1 MERMIILQT
10 VTPAYRKNFFTYLKR
25 SLNNNFVL
33 FGGDFYFD
41 KSVKSD
47 ATILFKKQVKNYF
60 FLNRKILF
68 QMGMW
73 HMVLKQNRLVL
84 EMNPRI
90 ISNWIILL
98 LRKWSG
104 NKTILWGHAWPRE
117 GSTSKS
123 DNLRNIMRKLA
134 DEIIVYTKTQQIEL
148 QRKMPSKKIYAAP
161 NSIYYRKQMTTN
173 QDFNLIKNIIYVGRL
188 TKGKKPMLL
197 VKAFHLSMKNLP
209 EESNLI
215 LVGDG
220 GERELIENYIKQNNL
235 IERIKLLGP
244 IDDYEK
250 LKELYNT
257 SLLSVSPGYVG
268 LSATQSF
275 GFGVPLIISKN
286 EPHSPEIEAVKINK
300 NAKFF
305 STDRM
310 ESLSQ
315 EIIKIYNQ
323 KELWVN
329 KRIDICNFCK
339 ENYSVEAMAE
349 SFLI

>member
-10 VTPAYRKNFFTYLKR
+10 ATPAYRKNFFTFLKK

-33 FGGDFYFD
+33 LGGDFYFD

-47 ATILFKKQVKNYF
+47 PSILFKKHVKNYF
-60 FLNRKILF
+60 FLNRKFLF

-73 HMVLKQNRLVL
+73 HMVFKQNRLVL

-117 GSTSKS
+117 GSKSKS
-123 DNLRNIMRKLA
+123 DKLRNIMRKLS
-134 DEIIVYTKTQQIEL
+134 DEIIVYTKTQQYEL
-148 QRKMPSKKIYAAP
+148 QNKMTSKKIKAAP
-161 NSIYYRKQMTTN
+161 NSIYYKWQMTTN
-173 QDFNLIKNIIYVGRL
+173 NDFNLIKNIIYVGRL
-188 TKGKKPMLL
+188 TKSKKPILL
-197 VKAFHLSMKNLP
+197 VKSFHLSLKNIP
-209 EESNLI
+209 DEANLI

-220 GERELIENYIKQNNL
+220 GERVLIEKYIKQNNL
-235 IERIKLLGP
+235 SNRIKLLGH
-244 IDDYEK
+244 IDDYKK
-250 LKELYNT
+250 LKELYST
-257 SLLSVSPGYVG
+257 SLASVSPGYVG

-286 EPHSPEIEAVKINK
+286 EQHSPEYEAIKINM
-300 NAKFF
+300 NSTFF
-305 STDRM
+305 NTDST
-310 ESLSQ
+310 ESLSH
-315 EIIKIYNQ
+315 EIIKLYKK

-329 KRIDICNFCK
+329 NRTNICNFCR
-339 ENYSVEAMAE
+339 ENYSIEVMAE
-349 SFLI
+349 GFLN

>member
-1 MERMIILQT
+1 MIILQT
-10 VTPAYRKNFFTYLKR
+10 ATPAYRKNFFTFLKG
-25 SLNNNFVL
+25 SLNNNFDL
-33 FGGDFYFD
+33 LGGDFYFD

-47 ATILFKKQVKNYF
+47 PSILFKKHVKNYF

-73 HMVLKQNRLVL
+73 HMVFKQNRLVL

-117 GSTSKS
+117 GSESKS
-123 DNLRNIMRKLA
+123 DKLRNIMRKLG
-134 DEIIVYTKTQQIEL
+134 DEIIVYTKTEQFEL
-148 QRKMPSKKIYAAP
+148 QNKMPSKNILAAP
-161 NSIYYRKQMTTN
+161 NSIYFKRQMITN
-173 QDFNLIKNIIYVGRL
+173 QEVNLIKNIIYVGRL
-188 TKGKKPMLL
+188 TKSKKPMLL
-197 VKAFHLSMKNLP
+197 VKSFHLSMKNIP
-209 EESNLI
+209 NEANLL

-220 GERELIENYIKQNNL
+220 CERELIEKYILQNNL
-235 IERIKLLGP
+235 SNRIKLLGH

-250 LKELYNT
+250 LKELYST
-257 SLLSVSPGYVG
+257 SLASVSPGYVG

-286 EPHSPEIEAVKINK
+286 EQHSPEFEAIKIKENSM
-300 NAKFF
+300 FF
-305 STDRM
+305 KTNSI

-315 EIIKIYNQ
+315 VIIEFYKQ
-323 KELWVN
+323 KELWVD
-329 KRIDICNFCK
+329 KRVDICNFCR
-339 ENYSVEAMAE
+339 ENYSVERMAE